1 MAINPEN
8 VDLVTVSQLDTVAL
22 ALTNLFA
29 HSAPNGTLGKATI
42 NDLAVFLAPF
52 VASVGASG
60 YVEVIGN
67 VLPDPVIENGFTIV
81 GAGTYDQTGEADL
94 VADGTIN
101 ILSWDGT
108 TWTVSKE
115 IVIDFSAVQQNITS
129 GVGYINCSSPTVDWE
144 NPTVDA
150 GWRSATTEC
159 IEGDVFDVKGFVSSA
174 GIPLYAFLNS
184 ADAVIERFEDSGS
197 EFSVTAVAPFGA
209 VRIVHNSQSA
219 YESHL
224 IKSGAIISRIS
235 RDSIALQTEIND
247 YTDGI
252 QTKNAYLSASIGAT
266 VDPSNP
272 TLDNGWTFATDDCV
286 AGDVFDIKGFS
297 FSAGIPVYT
306 FLNSSNVVIAVPAPE
321 EVNVLVNRLITAP
334 TGAVRVTLTS
344 QNGYGAY
351 LKKTVT
357 ATGKLQVQ
365 IDALAPTG
373 SIEEIVST
381 PGDQK
386 LIDKHSE
393 DTTDWG
399 WLNVTSAYIGY
410 DVPASSD
417 ALLKSARILR
427 FNTDYATVDTLDA
440 EILVGIIDQRRNF
453 LPTRVYPVVGER
465 DGKLLGI
472 YDAFEYIKFTLGSD
486 AYIKAG
492 EVCFIKVTSI
502 SPVTP
507 QTIGI
512 NSVNYDPANK
522 LLYARELTDS
532 LTEVIGY
539 GAMQFVIDTLPYTS
553 IFSTKAELE
562 EVDNAVKSLAVTVT
576 NNTIFND
583 SATGEN
589 YKIKV
594 FNGEVILKS
603 LNVERLL
610 VIGNSM
616 VSGSFT
622 AQTGDDRAMA
632 ASVPNH
638 GFADYMANKF
648 GATLVKMNV
657 FEFEHDYATTTNT
670 YDFATQWAVTDD
682 YDAII
687 FSIGANT
694 PAIDSTSLANL
705 RTQYTAALNY
715 LKSAAPSSEIYVH
728 TPFQGDVVS
737 DSVQAAAT
745 AAYLPFIDTSTF
757 FEYENGSDIFK
768 VGDYIRD
775 SAGVYKSIEDLG
787 IARHPSDA
795 GHRRIANT
803 LLPAM
808 GSELYTADTFTI
820 NLVQTSGGTI
830 STPNKTWQKDGIATI
845 RMIPDSGKFINS
857 LTVVGS
863 DSANVTVNQRTNTHG
878 VYYTFIMP
886 AKDVTVTPSFV

>member
-8 VDLVTVSQLDTVAL
+8 VDTVTVPQLDTVAL

-42 NDLAVFLAPF
+42 NSLATFVAPYI
-52 VASVGASG
+52 ASVGASG
-60 YVEVIGN
+60 YVEVVGS
-67 VLPDPVIENGFTIV
+67 VLPDPVITNGYSLV
-81 GAGTYDQTGEADL
+81 GAGNYTQTGEANL
-94 VADGTIN
+94 LAAGIIN
-101 ILSWDGT
+101 LISWNGT
-108 TWTVSKE
+108 TWSLTKE
-115 IVIDFSAVQQNITS
+115 FTIDLSAIQETINPE
-129 GVGYINCSSPTVDWE
+129 VGYISCANPTVDWE
-144 NPTVDA
+144 NPTVDSD
-150 GWRSATTEC
+150 WRSATTEC
-159 IEGDVFDVKGFVSSA
+159 IEGDVFDIKGFVFSQ
-174 GIPLYAFLNS
+174 GIPLYAFLDAN
-184 ADAVIERFEDSGS
+184 DAVIERFPNSGS

-209 VRIVHNSQSA
+209 VRIVHNSVAS
-219 YESHL
+219 YENHL
-224 IKSGAIISRIS
+224 IKSGAMISRIS
-235 RDSIALQTEIND
+235 TDSIAVQKENDKYTVGVETE
-247 YTDGI
+247 
-252 QTKNAYLSASIGAT
+252 NAYLSASIGAT
-266 VDPSNP
+266 VDPLTP
-272 TLDNGWTFATDDCV
+272 TPDNGWAFATIECLE
-286 AGDVFDIKGFS
+286 GDVFDIKGFS

-306 FLNSSNVVIAVPAPE
+306 FLNSSNVVIAISEPE

-334 TGAVRVTLTS
+334 TGAARVTLTS

-357 ATGKLQVQ
+357 AIGKLQLEINTSV
-365 IDALAPTG
+365 PTG
-373 SIEEIVST
+373 SLDDIVST
-381 PGDQK
+381 PGAQK
-386 LIDKHSE
+386 LINKHSD
-393 DTTDWG
+393 DTSDWG

-410 DVPASSD
+410 DVPAPSD
-417 ALLKSARILR
+417 ALLKTARILR
-427 FNTDYATVDTLDA
+427 FNTDYATIDTLDA

-453 LPTRVYPVVGER
+453 LPTRIYPVVGQR
-465 DGKLLGI
+465 DGKLQGI

-486 AYIKAG
+486 AYIKSG

-502 SPVTP
+502 SSVIP

-539 GAMQFVIDTLPYTS
+539 GAMEFVIDTLPYTS
-553 IFSTKAELE
+553 IFSTKAELA
-562 EVDNAVKSLAVTVT
+562 EVDNTVKSLAVTVT

-594 FNGEVILKS
+594 FNGELILKS
-603 LNVERLL
+603 LNIESLL

-616 VSGSFT
+616 VAGSFT

-638 GFADYMANKF
+638 GFADYLANKF
-648 GATLVKMNV
+648 GATLLKMNV
-657 FEFEHDYATTTNT
+657 FDFERNYATTTT
-670 YDFATQWAVTDD
+670 PYDFAANWAVTDI
-682 YDAII
+682 YDAIV

-694 PAIDSTSLANL
+694 PSIDSTSLANL

-728 TPFQGDVVS
+728 TPFQGDIIS

-757 FEYENGSDIFK
+757 FEFENGSDIFK

-775 SAGVYKSIEDLG
+775 SVGVYKSIEDLG

-808 GSELYTADTFTI
+808 ASSLYTEDSFTI
-820 NLVQTSGGTI
+820 NLIQASGGTI
-830 STPNKTWQKDGIATI
+830 STPNKTWQKDGVVTI
-845 RMIPDSGKFINS
+845 RITPDSGKTISS
-857 LTVVGS
+857 LTVKDS
-863 DSANVTVNQRTNTHG
+863 DNVTVTATQRTNTHG
-878 VYYTFIMP
+878 LYYTFILP
-886 AKDVTVTPSFV
+886 AKDVTVTPTFV